1 MSKKLSGN
9 EQRRQQ
15 SGRGLTRRAWIGSAI
30 SVAVLGGVGIALKG
44 GWRGRVVGD
53 GTQGRGGA
61 EGLGRMTVYKS
72 PTCQCCERWVQV
84 VREAGFD
91 VIEENRA
98 DVTPIKREHGVPNA
112 LVSCHSALID
122 GYVFEG
128 HVPPDLVQ
136 QVLRDR
142 PAFAGL
148 AVPGMPQSAPG
159 MDNGH
164 ERYEVISFT
173 RSGDTATFAL
183 RT

>member
-1 MSKKLSGN
+1 MSNKISKN
-9 EQRRQQ
+9 ARRPQPG
-15 SGRGLTRRAWIGSAI
+15 GRGLTRRAWIGSAI
-30 SVAVLGGVGIALKG
+30 SIAVLGGAGLALKG
-44 GWRGRVVGD
+44 GWRGR
-53 GTQGRGGA
+53 GA
-61 EGLGRMTVYKS
+61 AAAGLGKMTVYKS
-72 PTCQCCERWVQV
+72 PACQCCERWVQV

-98 DVTPIKREHGVPNA
+98 DVTPIKRERGVPNA
-112 LVSCHSALID
+112 LVSCHTGVID

-159 MDNGH
+159 MDMGR

-173 RSGDTATFAL
+173 RTGETATYAV
-183 RT
+183 RS

>member
-1 MSKKLSGN
+1 MSKKTSRSEPRP
-9 EQRRQQ
+9 EQRAPR
-15 SGRGLTRRAWIGSAI
+15 LTRRAWIGSAI
-30 SVAVLGGVGIALKG
+30 SIVALGGLGVALKG
-44 GWRGRVVGD
+44 GWRG
-53 GTQGRGGA
+53 GGEA
-61 EGLGRMTVYKS
+61 KNGLGTITVYKS

-84 VREAGFD
+84 MREAGFT
-91 VIEENRA
+91 VAEENRA

-112 LVSCHSALID
+112 LVSCHTGLID

-159 MDNGH
+159 MDLGR

-173 RSGDTATFAL
+173 LAGEAAVYAVRS
-183 RT
+183 

>member
-1 MSKKLSGN
+1 MSKKIAKS
-9 EQRRQQ
+9 EQRPQQ
-15 SGRGLTRRAWIGSAI
+15 SSGRLTRRAWIGSAI
-30 SVAVLGGVGIALKG
+30 SIAIVGGVGVALKG
-44 GWRGRVVGD
+44 GSRGRAGAPSGGD
-53 GTQGRGGA
+53 A
-61 EGLGRMTVYKS
+61 KGLGTMTVYKS

-91 VIEENRA
+91 VVEENRA
-98 DVTPIKREHGVPNA
+98 DITSIKRERGVPNA
-112 LVSCHSALID
+112 LVSCHTGVID

-159 MDNGH
+159 MDMGR

-173 RSGDTATFAL
+173 RTGETAIYAV
-183 RT
+183 RS